1 MGKIMKVTVS
11 ISTMFKMQSW
21 LNPKIN
27 SCSFCNIRVERWQI
41 FGTRE
46 MTYVHVD
53 IPTVTTLT

>member
-1 MGKIMKVTVS
+1 MKVTVS

-27 SCSFCNIRVERWQI
+27 SCNFCNIRVERWQI

-53 IPTVTTLT
+53 ILTVTTLT